1 MLGLWNFFLDKRQ
14 FTLLVIISLVTAG
27 IVSVVAIPKENAPEV
42 TVPVA
47 VVITAL
53 PGSSAIDTAELI
65 TKEIEK
71 EVATVED
78 IKTLSSTSREGL
90 SVVTAEFE
98 ASADLE
104 TSIQNV
110 KDAVDRAKS
119 ALPNDAKDPIVNRIS
134 FADQP
139 ILIVSL
145 AADLPPIELAA
156 LARSAEDQLEN
167 VAGVSRVDVT
177 GIREREATIV
187 VRKESLA
194 LFNLTLSDIIGAIA
208 QWNSAIPVGNI
219 TVRDVDYAI
228 QYDGDLQDV
237 IDLTQ
242 VAVGNTGGRPV
253 LLGDV
258 ADIVDGIEPER
269 SISRASVAGAP
280 AASAV
285 TLNVYKIA
293 GGNIFSTSN
302 AVKTRLEELRSTTLA
317 GVTPLVS
324 IDLGEEV
331 SKSLSELV
339 TVGVETVILV
349 MLCLLLTIGWRES
362 LVAGISIPLSFV
374 IAFIGLYVSGNTIN
388 FVSLFSL
395 ILAIGILVD
404 SGIVVTE
411 AIHTRFKKFGDAT
424 RAAKESIREYA
435 WPLIAGTMTTVAVF
449 APLFFISG
457 ITGEFIASIPFTI
470 IFVLIASIFVALGL
484 VPLIAIVFTKQGMNA
499 LERRQEI
506 WNEWAHE
513 VYARWLL
520 SVLRNARFQRI
531 FLRVMTVALII
542 AFILPM
548 SGFVKVIFFPQGD
561 SEYMYAE
568 IETPYGTPLGTTDI
582 ATRAVEELLYD
593 DPRIESFVTTIGE
606 SSQLSGA
613 STGGSKY
620 GNVTIR
626 LVPEADRTETSTE
639 ILSEYRQQF
648 AVFRTFTVRL
658 LEPSGGPPTGAPIGI
673 TFRGESLDDLENA
686 VNTGERVL
694 RTIPA
699 TTEVTTSLKDDGIQF
714 NLAIDRVAA
723 ASVGISPAAIA
734 QTLRTAVSGVTA
746 TTIKRDGS
754 DIDVVVRVNL
764 NPDWQ
769 DPSDTTET
777 SLDSVL
783 ALPIRTQNGTIL
795 LGSVVTPRLEKSNA
809 VVRREDQENIATI
822 ASYVREGGTA
832 GEVTALWETAMKK
845 ESLPAGITY
854 TLGGE
859 TENVDQSFTEM
870 FYALIAGMVLMLAI
884 LVLTFN
890 SFRYSLYLLMLVP
903 LSLVGV
909 FLGLAITQEPL
920 SFPSLLGVIALAGVI
935 INHAIILVDSI
946 LVRMRADDGKSLEQI
961 VVDGAASRLRPIFLT
976 TVTTV
981 VGMIPLASASALWG
995 PLAYTIMFGLSFA
1008 MVLTLI
1014 LTPILIYRHP
1024 GKNFKKEV
1032 IALPEHR

>member
-1 MLGLWNFFLDKRQ
+1 MHGLWNFFLDKRQ

-47 VVITAL
+47 VIITAL
-53 PGSSAIDTAELI
+53 PGSSALDTAELI

-78 IKTLSSTSREGL
+78 IKTLSSTSREGV

-110 KDAVDRAKS
+110 KDAVDRAQS
-119 ALPNDAKDPIVNRIS
+119 SLPNDAEDPIVNRVS

-156 LARSAEDQLEN
+156 LAREAEDQLEN
-167 VAGVSRVDVT
+167 VPGVSRVDVT

-194 LFNLTLSDIIGAIA
+194 LFGISLSEVIGGIA
-208 QWNSAIPVGNI
+208 QWNSALPVGSI
-219 TVRDVDYAI
+219 TVNDIDYAI
-228 QYDGDLQDV
+228 QYDGDLKDV
-237 IDLTQ
+237 VDLDQ
-242 VAVGNTGGRPV
+242 VVVGSSGGRPV
-253 LLGDV
+253 MLGDI

-269 SISRASVAGAP
+269 SISRASLDGAP
-280 AASAV
+280 AAPAV
-285 TLNVYKIA
+285 TLNVYKVA

-302 AVKTRLEELRSTTLA
+302 AVRTRLEELRTTTLA

-339 TVGVETVILV
+339 TVGIETVILV
-349 MLCLLLTIGWRES
+349 MLCLLVTIGWRES

-411 AIHTRFKKFGDAT
+411 AIHTRYKRFGDAT
-424 RAAKESIREYA
+424 RAARESIREYA

-484 VPLIAIVFTKQGMNA
+484 VPLIAIVTTRQGMNA
-499 LERRQEI
+499 LERRQEV
-506 WNEWAHE
+506 WNEWAHDA
-513 VYARWLL
+513 YSRWLL
-520 SVLRNARFQRI
+520 SVLRNAKFQRI
-531 FLRVMTVALII
+531 FLRVMGVALVVALI
-542 AFILPM
+542 LPI
-548 SGFVKVIFFPQGD
+548 SGLVKVIFFPQGD
-561 SEYMYAE
+561 SEYIYAE
-568 IETPYGTPLGTTDI
+568 IETAYGTPLTETDI

-620 GNVTIR
+620 GNITIR
-626 LVPEADRTETSTE
+626 LVPEDERSLSSTE
-639 ILSEYRQQF
+639 ILSEYRQEF
-648 AVFRTFTVRL
+648 AVFRSFTVRL
-658 LEPSGGPPTGAPIGI
+658 LEPTGGPPTGAPVGI
-673 TFRGESLDDLENA
+673 TFRGESLDDLERA
-686 VNTGERVL
+686 VNIGERVL
-694 RTIPA
+694 RAIPA
-699 TTEVTTSLKDDGIQF
+699 ATDVVTSLKDDGTQF
-714 NLAIDRVAA
+714 NLSVDRIAA
-723 ASVGISPAAIA
+723 ASVGLTPAAIA

-764 NPDWQ
+764 NADWR
-769 DPSDTTET
+769 DPSDTSET
-777 SLDSVL
+777 TLDAVL
-783 ALPIRTQNGTIL
+783 ALPIRTANGTVL
-795 LGSVVTPRLEKSNA
+795 LGSVVKPRLEKSNA
-809 VVRREDQENIATI
+809 SVRREDQENIATI
-822 ASYVREGGTA
+822 SSYVHAGSTA
-832 GEVTALWETAMKK
+832 GEVTTLWGEAMRSET
-845 ESLPAGITY
+845 LPAGVRY

-890 SFRYSLYLLMLVP
+890 SFRYSFYLLMLVP

-909 FLGLAITQEPL
+909 FVGLAISREPL

-946 LVRMRADDGKSLEQI
+946 LVRMRAKDGRSLEEI
-961 VVDGAASRLRPIFLT
+961 VVDGASSRLRPIFLT

-995 PLAYTIMFGLSFA
+995 PLAFTIMFGLSFA
-1008 MVLTLI
+1008 MVLTLV

-1024 GKNFKKEV
+1024 GKDFKKEV
-1032 IALPEHR
+1032 IALPEHH